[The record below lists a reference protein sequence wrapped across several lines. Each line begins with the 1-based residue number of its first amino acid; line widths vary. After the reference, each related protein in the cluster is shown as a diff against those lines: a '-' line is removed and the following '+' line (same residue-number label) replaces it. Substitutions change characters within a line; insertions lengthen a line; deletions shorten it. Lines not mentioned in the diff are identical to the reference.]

1 MSEKGGVRRRRRWRK
16 GRCTDV
22 VGLGDLLEE
31 GVVGVRRAVLV
42 GVVLHGEAAVG
53 SLELLVGGA
62 AAHAEHLVVVQPHRS
77 LLGFD
82 RFDGGGDGEMGRR
95 RRGLSWVAFFLD
107 EMVFIAFFF
116 RSRKDKFVVVCFDLI
131 LHRF

>member
-1 MSEKGGVRRRRRWRK
+1 VSEKGGVRRRRRWRK

-82 RFDGGGDGEMGRR
+82 RFDGGGGDGEMGRR

-116 RSRKDKFVVVCFDLI
+116 VREKINL
-131 LHRF
+131 